1 MSFKIKE
8 VATCMNKPQ
17 RHYATWKKLDTK
29 KKMYD
34 SIYMKCSE
42 NRLMVDWDKEWG
54 QGVTVNGYEQ
64 SLQW

>member
-1 MSFKIKE
+1 MKE
-8 VATCMNKPQ
+8 ARYK
-17 RHYATWKKLDTK
+17 K